1 MYWTPCLHTH
11 LGYGIDDPNDNDVA
25 AAGRL
30 KNETYFASVLWDL
43 NPTFRIGL
51 EFAWRETE
59 YRLLRNEGPEST
71 HNSSG
76 RFETHWVQG

>member
-1 MYWTPCLHTH
+1 MDSDLTDRRSQNWFSRAAVE
-11 LGYGIDDPNDNDVA
+11 YGIDDPNDNDVA

-30 KNETYFASVLWDL
+30 KHETYFANVRWDL

-59 YRLLRNEGPEST
+59 YRLLPNEGAGIHT
-71 HNSSG
+71 Q
-76 RFETHWVQG
+76 FQ